1 MEQEKSKNNGLI
13 MLVVILFLLVLGLGG
28 YIVYDKVLSNKE
40 EATNNAQSSNEIDSV
55 ILNNLYT
62 IVGILPVDQYYR
74 NSCLNKAIST
84 NDYKKNAYEIFSWY
98 AYFYSMDS
106 NHYNDEKCKSDVE
119 CQKALS
125 AAASRTIT
133 KKDAKSIL
141 TLYNFEENSTNFLR
155 PLSSYDDEYSYAT
168 QIGDPPTCR
177 YSIEHD
183 TDSEYLDSN
192 TIRITD
198 KQNITEY
205 GFFEES
211 DQVKSQKEQTV
222 TYDFKKN
229 TEGNY
234 YLNSVTVK

>member
-1 MEQEKSKNNGLI
+1 MEKEKNNNGLI
-13 MLVVILFLLVLGLGG
+13 ALVIVLFLLVLGLGG
-28 YIVYDKVLSNKE
+28 YIVYDKVLSNDNE
-40 EATNNAQSSNEIDSV
+40 TINNVNNNDEIDTAV
-55 ILNNLYT
+55 LNNLYT

-84 NDYKKNAYEIFSWY
+84 NDYKNNAYEIFSWY
-98 AYFYSMDS
+98 AYFYNMDS
-106 NHYNDEKCKSDVE
+106 NHYNDEKCKLDIE

-133 KKDAKSIL
+133 KENANKIL
-141 TLYNFEENSTNFLR
+141 ELYNFEETSNSFLK

-183 TDSEYLDSN
+183 TDSKYLDSN

-211 DQVKSQKEQTV
+211 DQIKSQKEQTV
-222 TYDFKKN
+222 TYDFRKN
-229 TEGNY
+229 TEGKY
-234 YLNSVTVK
+234 YLESVIVK